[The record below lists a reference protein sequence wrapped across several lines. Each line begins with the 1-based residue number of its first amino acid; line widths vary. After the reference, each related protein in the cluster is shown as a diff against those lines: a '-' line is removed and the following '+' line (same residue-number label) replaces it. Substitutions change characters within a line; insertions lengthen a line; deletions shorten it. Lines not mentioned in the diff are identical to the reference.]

1 MKLSK
6 IYSNQSKLFPPIN
19 FHDGLNVIFGKVLHP
34 TNNLKDSHNLGK
46 STLIE
51 LIDFLLLKETLTNH
65 FLTVNHT
72 QFVDFVFYLELQTD
86 DNQFLTIRRSVE
98 AASRICFK
106 KHLAR
111 GQDFSTLDDNSWDGV
126 NVPIET
132 AVKTLDG
139 YLNLDVIGKWS
150 YRKGVSYF
158 LRTQADYLDVFQ
170 IAKYNKGRDAEWKPY
185 LAKLLGFDDES
196 VSKKYD
202 LEEQIKL
209 LEGQRAALNTNL
221 KEDDYDNIRGQIE
234 IKEEEVKKAAEK
246 LDSFNFNEQEL
257 KLNRELVR
265 EIETKIAAA
274 NDALYNLGYEL
285 SQIEKALDTKLEFNL
300 KEITGLFEEAKI
312 YFPNE
317 LKKDYS
323 DLLAFNKQITKERR
337 GHLKNRLVDLRLQE
351 KELLDSLQK
360 LNATRQT
367 NLSILREL
375 DSLTKFKQLQ
385 KLLAQEQAGLNMLS
399 SRLDMVKQLIR
410 IGNAIR
416 ISQKELVKVMDE
428 LRVEQL
434 KESPVRKEIR
444 LAFSEIIKSV
454 LNVSALL
461 SASIN
466 SSGNIDFKATIMESD
481 DVSKAT
487 SQDRGTSYKKLLCA
501 AFDLSV
507 LRAYANKRFFHFVYH
522 DGILEAL
529 DDRKKMCLLSVIRK
543 YCADYRIQY
552 ILTAIDSD
560 LPRDTA
566 TGQKIA
572 FPTEEI
578 ALELNDSGDTGRLFK
593 MPKF

>member
-72 QFVDFVFYLELQTD
+72 RFVDFVFYLELQTD
-86 DNQFLTIRRSVE
+86 DGQFLTIRRSIE
-98 AASRICFK
+98 TASKICFK
-106 KHLAR
+106 KHSAR

-274 NDALYNLGYEL
+274 NDALYNLGYEI

-337 GHLKNRLVDLRLQE
+337 GHLKNRFVDLKVQE

-360 LNATRQT
+360 LNTTRQT

-385 KLLAQEQAGLNMLS
+385 KLLAQEQAGLNMLN

-428 LRVEQL
+428 LRLEQL

-466 SSGNIDFKATIMESD
+466 LSGNIDFKATIMAGD

-529 DDRKKMCLLSVIRK
+529 DDRKKMCLLDVIRK
-543 YCADYRIQY
+543 YCSDYRIQY

-572 FPTEEI
+572 FSAEEI